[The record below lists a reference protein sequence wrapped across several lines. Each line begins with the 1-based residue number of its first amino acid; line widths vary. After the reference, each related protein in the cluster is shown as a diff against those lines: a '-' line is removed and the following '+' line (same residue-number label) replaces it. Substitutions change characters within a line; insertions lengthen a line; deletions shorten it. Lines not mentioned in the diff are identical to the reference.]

1 MTFMTSPHPPIQL
14 PERLVPVPST
24 LSETAQAITGMGNP
38 LVLKPWPALS
48 DREAVQAFIAER
60 DAMIPPGGES
70 PMVASCYG
78 TADTGE
84 QSETSRIE
92 LDGVGVYQAIPEG
105 TDDGDR
111 RVYLVIHGAW
121 ISGGGEMARMGA
133 AVTAGAL
140 GARTWAVD
148 YRMPPFHPFPTPLD
162 DCMTAYRALLE
173 DYRPQDIVIG
183 GMSGGANLTVA
194 TILRARD
201 EGLPLPAAA
210 VVNTPPI
217 DLTKA
222 GDTYQTNNGLD
233 IAYDEG
239 ELEIVFQ
246 LYTNGHD
253 RTDPYVSPLFGDFS
267 KGFPPT
273 ILTTGTRDFLL
284 SDTVRLHR
292 ALLAAGVP
300 AELHVWEGAPH
311 FMFLGMAPEDHQRAA
326 QVRRFCERQWGNAR

>member
-1 MTFMTSPHPPIQL
+1 MTTHPPT
-14 PERLVPVPST
+14 RVPAREIPIPAT
-24 LSETAQAITGMGNP
+24 LSEAAQAVTAMGTP
-38 LVLKPWPALS
+38 LTPKPWPVLE

-60 DAMIPPGGES
+60 DGMVPEGAGG

-78 TADTGE
+78 TADAGVHC
-84 QSETSRIE
+84 ETERIE
-92 LDGVGVYQAIPEG
+92 LGDVGVYQAVP
-105 TDDGDR
+105 DGLGAEDR

-121 ISGGGEMARMGA
+121 ISGGGEVARQGA
-133 AVTAGAL
+133 AMTAGSL

-162 DCMTAYRALLE
+162 DCLTAYRALLK
-173 DYRPQDIVIG
+173 DHRPEEIIIG

-222 GDTYQTNNGLD
+222 GDTHQTSQGID
-233 IAYDEG
+233 ISYNEA
-239 ELEIVFQ
+239 ELEIVFK
-246 LYTNGHD
+246 LYTDGHD
-253 RTDPYVSPLFGDFS
+253 RLDPYVSPLFGDFT

-292 ALLAAGVP
+292 KLLTAGVP

-311 FMFLGMAPEDHQRAA
+311 FMFLGMAPEDHERAA
-326 QVRRFCERQWGNAR
+326 QVREFCERQWGGKA

>member
-1 MTFMTSPHPPIQL
+1 MTSPHPPVTV
-14 PERLVPVPST
+14 PERQVPIPAT
-24 LSETAQAITGMGNP
+24 LSEPAQAVMAMGNP
-38 LVLKPWPALS
+38 LTPKPWPPLD
-48 DREAVQAFIAER
+48 DREAVQAYIAER
-60 DAMIPPGGES
+60 DGLTPPGSAG

-78 TADTGE
+78 TADTGVPC
-84 QSETSRIE
+84 ETERIE
-92 LDGVGVYQAIPEG
+92 LDAVGVYQAVPQG
-105 TDDGDR
+105 VAADDR

-121 ISGGGEMARMGA
+121 ISGGGELARSGA
-133 AVTAGAL
+133 AMTAGAL

-162 DCMTAYRALLE
+162 DCLTAYRALLE
-173 DYRPQDIVIG
+173 HHRPEDIIIG

-222 GDTYQTNNGLD
+222 GDTHHTSQGLD
-233 IAYDEG
+233 ISYSAD

-246 LYTNGHD
+246 LYTGGHD
-253 RTDPYVSPLFGDFS
+253 RTDPYVSPLFGDFT
-267 KGFPPT
+267 KGFPST

-292 ALLAAGVP
+292 KLLAADVP

-311 FMFLGMAPEDHQRAA
+311 FMFLGMAPEDHERAA
-326 QVRRFCERQWGNAR
+326 QVRKFCERHWGGAA

>member
-1 MTFMTSPHPPIQL
+1 MTSSHPQTRI
-14 PERLVPVPST
+14 PERLIPVPST
-24 LSETAQAITGMGNP
+24 LSEPAQAITAMGNP
-38 LVLKPWPALS
+38 LTPKPWPPLD
-48 DREAVQAFIAER
+48 DREAVQAFIDER
-60 DAMIPPGGES
+60 FETIPAGAES

-78 TADTGE
+78 AADTGVPC
-84 QSETSRIE
+84 ETTRVE
-92 LDGVGVYQAIPEG
+92 LDGVGVYQAVP
-105 TDDGDR
+105 DGVTAEDR

-133 AVTAGAL
+133 AMTAGGL

-162 DCMTAYRALLE
+162 DCLTAYRALLE
-173 DYRPQDIVIG
+173 GHRPQDIIIG

-222 GDTYQTNNGLD
+222 GDTHRTSQGLD
-233 IAYDEG
+233 ISYDEA
-239 ELEIVFQ
+239 ELETVFQ

-253 RTDPYVSPLFGDFS
+253 RRDPYVSPLFGDFD

-300 AELHVWEGAPH
+300 ADLHVWEGAPH
-311 FMFLGMAPEDHQRAA
+311 FMFLGLAPEDHERQA
-326 QVRRFCERQWGNAR
+326 QVRRFCEQHWARAR